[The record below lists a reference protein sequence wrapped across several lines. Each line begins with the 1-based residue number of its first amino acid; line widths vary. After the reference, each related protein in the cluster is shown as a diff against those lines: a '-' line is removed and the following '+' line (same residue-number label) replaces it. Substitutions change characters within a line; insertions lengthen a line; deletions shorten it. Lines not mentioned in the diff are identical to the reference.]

1 MGWIIGILTA
11 VLIIDCLFLILL
23 VLIQLPKKEAGMGTA
38 FGGGATDVLFGA
50 GTGNA
55 LTKMTKYATGVFF
68 VLTLSLSILNAQ
80 HARARKSEFEKQLQ
94 KVGKEAGLTAPASAP
109 AAESAAFKFGRMYSK
124 GERGEA
130 FVCFPSEPI
139 SSVESVKFCQAIVRF
154 SGMPS
159 VPWLSTL

>member
-1 MGWIIGILTA
+1 MGWIIGFLTA

-38 FGGGATDVLFGA
+38 FGGGATDALFGA

-94 KVGKEAGLTAPASAP
+94 KVGKEAGLTAPAP
-109 AAESAAFKFGRMYSK
+109 AAEATAPNTNKPAVTATAAPLTTQPAAAPLTTKPAPAPLTTK
-124 GERGEA
+124 PA
-130 FVCFPSEPI
+130 ATPPAAPTA
-139 SSVESVKFCQAIVRF
+139 K
-154 SGMPS
+154 
-159 VPWLSTL
+159 